1 MIKNIYIIGNYD
13 FFFHYSSMTVPV
25 LYLPHTTLSEFEL
38 GGGGVRMRP
47 TLTTLQSIELE
58 TVISVSPLVAMQ

>member
-1 MIKNIYIIGNYD
+1 
-13 FFFHYSSMTVPV
+13 MTVPV

-58 TVISVSPLVAMQ
+58 TVISVSPLVATQ